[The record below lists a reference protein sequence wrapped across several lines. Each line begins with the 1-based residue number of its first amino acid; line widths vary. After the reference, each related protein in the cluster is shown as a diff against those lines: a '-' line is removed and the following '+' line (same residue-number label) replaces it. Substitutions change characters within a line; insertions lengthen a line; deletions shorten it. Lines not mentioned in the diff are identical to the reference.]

1 MIAQLMETVR
11 TLSDRLD
18 GLTPG
23 GRTERSRTRQRSPR
37 HREEHR
43 EHRRRPAEGV
53 HPKGGHPSL
62 DHQFVLDHQFMQLLV
77 NPVRQLC
84 LQVREPRRRLKG
96 LPKGV

>member
-23 GRTERSRTRQRSPR
+23 GRTERSRTRQRSAR

-43 EHRRRPAEGV
+43 EHRRRRRHHSRRSPPEGGASE
-53 HPKGGHPSL
+53 PRS
-62 DHQFVLDHQFMQLLV
+62 
-77 NPVRQLC
+77 PVRPRSPVHATPSEPSPP
-84 LQVREPRRRLKG
+84 LQEPRRRLKG

>member
-43 EHRRRPAEGV
+43 EHRRRRRHHSRRSPPEGGASEPRSPV
-53 HPKGGHPSL
+53 RVAPSEPIV
-62 DHQFVLDHQFMQLLV
+62 HQF
-77 NPVRQLC
+77 